1 MSVSPST
8 LKLLPVILLVVGLLV
23 GAGGMYT
30 YFQRQLAKNELLTVL
45 NQVSRLMLVP
55 EKEMPTL
62 ATVSDKEKLKDQ
74 PFFQNSQNGDK
85 ILVWSKAGKA
95 VLYRPSLNKIIEV
108 INLDLNNSKDNES
121 SPSPSKPSP
130 SITSNLPQKISVA
143 IYNGTPLPELTAS
156 ASAQL
161 KKSQLALEVVTEAEA
176 AKKDYRQNL
185 LINLT
190 DLPAAMVREIA
201 GLFEASISALP
212 AWEKRP
218 EKADLLLII
227 GEEFSREF

>member
-8 LKLLPVILLVVGLLV
+8 LKVLPVILLVVGLLI

-85 ILVWSKAGKA
+85 ILIWSKAGKA

-108 INLDLNNSKDNES
+108 VNIDLNNSKDNES
-121 SPSPSKPSP
+121 SPSPTNPSP
-130 SITSNLPQKISVA
+130 SVTSNLPQKIRVA
-143 IYNGTPLPELTAS
+143 IYNGTPLPELSAS
-156 ASAQL
+156 ASAKL
-161 KKSQLALEVVTEAEA
+161 EKSQLALEVVAKAEA

-212 AWEKRP
+212 TGEKQP

-227 GEEFSREF
+227 GEEFWR